1 MHQLF
6 VVNTN
11 CLTQSCLIILLNKC
25 LIRLDDVYKIVSMR
39 FCKKCILRISSD
51 SWKKMNV
58 LLIFIKMF
66 YLTYDVIV
74 MHICLALIVIKIT
87 LSDPLS
93 KKNKVYLVTMNKKTN
108 KCFILINSFCVNY
121 FCSVQNFPW
130 E

>member
-1 MHQLF
+1 MFQYVF
-6 VVNTN
+6 A
-11 CLTQSCLIILLNKC
+11 
-25 LIRLDDVYKIVSMR
+25 
-39 FCKKCILRISSD
+39 KKCIRRISSD
-51 SWKKMNV
+51 SSKKMNA

-66 YLTYDVIV
+66 YLTFDVIV

-93 KKNKVYLVTMNKKTN
+93 KKNKVHSVTMNKKTN